1 MMDSHGNALNL
12 GRGYIRF
19 FFSLAGGLA
28 NPMLVNTSSWEK
40 ILLNLL
46 GDLDLASSKL
56 EALIEFGVN

>member
-19 FFSLAGGLA
+19 FLLAGGLA